1 MKPAIE
7 TMLILTLL
15 AAAPSHADD
24 WRMLGRNGTRN
35 AVSPEKNPPTFWQI
49 EGVPTKFENQRPI
62 EWTTESK
69 NIKWKADLGINTF
82 GNPVVADGLVWIG
95 TTYKEPDVKRAGLL
109 KCFRERDGKLLYEYR
124 SPVHE
129 DAKDRWTGVPWLGIS
144 STPLVEG
151 DRLWFTSLSSE
162 LVCLDIAPLKRGEG
176 QPTMVWKRD
185 MRKEWGVYPWACI
198 MGPGFTGNVAV
209 HEHLLYA
216 ITGNGCSYD
225 GPPPAPEA
233 PSLVCLDKRTG
244 ELIWQDASPG
254 ANILNAQWGSPLVAT
269 IDGRAQVIVPQGDG
283 WIRAFNALTGELIWK
298 FDINPKESIWRSG
311 GGGPRNYF
319 MGAPV
324 FHDSRVFIAPGHTP
338 EHGEGVG
345 RLVCIDPARKGD
357 ISSELAVDA
366 DGNPLPHRRQQAVD
380 PTKGERAIANPN
392 SGLIWEYV
400 QQDRDGNG
408 EIDFEEDFHRTL
420 GSVTIKDG
428 LLVAA
433 DFSGLLHCLDAKTGK
448 VHFTLMQK

>member
-1 MKPAIE
+1 LRADYAACESHLSVNFAPA
-7 TMLILTLL
+7 
-15 AAAPSHADD
+15 
-24 WRMLGRNGTRN
+24 
-35 AVSPEKNPPTFWQI
+35 
-49 EGVPTKFENQRPI
+49 
-62 EWTTESK
+62 
-69 NIKWKADLGINTF
+69 
-82 GNPVVADGLVWIG
+82 
-95 TTYKEPDVKRAGLL
+95 
-109 KCFRERDGKLLYEYR
+109 
-124 SPVHE
+124 
-129 DAKDRWTGVPWLGIS
+129 
-144 STPLVEG
+144 
-151 DRLWFTSLSSE
+151 
-162 LVCLDIAPLKRGEG
+162 
-176 QPTMVWKRD
+176 
-185 MRKEWGVYPWACI
+185 
-198 MGPGFTGNVAV
+198 
-209 HEHLLYA
+209 
-216 ITGNGCSYD
+216 
-225 GPPPAPEA
+225 
-233 PSLVCLDKRTG
+233 
-244 ELIWQDASPG
+244 
-254 ANILNAQWGSPLVAT
+254 
-269 IDGRAQVIVPQGDG
+269 
-283 WIRAFNALTGELIWK
+283 NALTGELIWK

-448 VHFTLMQK
+448 VHWAYDCFSSVWASPLIVDDKVYIADEDGDVAIFRLTAEAHEPLREMSFPRYIHASPVFANGTLYVADGNTLFAIADE